1 MRNNVIFTS
10 LNIIFL
16 HMKKYWPY
24 YAIVAAVVAIVAIVY
39 ALSDRPKSPRYL
51 VLYYSESGNT
61 YKVAST
67 LADLLGDSYSMDMII
82 PTDPYGDTY
91 EAVVERALEE
101 RTSGRLPEI
110 YPVESNLD
118 DYDAIFLCYP
128 VWFGT
133 YALPVASFL
142 ESVNLS
148 GKKVVPICTFG
159 SGGLESSVRDLKAAQ
174 PGCEVLPGFGI
185 RAARLDAAEK
195 ELKGFL
201 GTNGFIDYAVEEIED
216 FGPVHAVSGEESGI
230 FDAAVGDYPMLNAK
244 ADSVSSRPVTGGIE
258 YQFLASDFPRA
269 ADSPSEPRRIRVDV
283 LCEDGKPPVF
293 TRVVR

>member
-1 MRNNVIFTS
+1 
-10 LNIIFL
+10 
-16 HMKKYWPY
+16 MKKYWPY

-39 ALSDRPKSPRYL
+39 ALSGRPKSPRYL
-51 VLYYSESGNT
+51 VIYYSESGNT
-61 YKVAST
+61 QTVASS
-67 LADLLGDSYSMDMII
+67 LAAFLGDDYSMDQIV
-82 PTDPYGDTY
+82 PAVPYGGTY
-91 EAVVERALEE
+91 EEVVDRAVKEREA
-101 RTSGRLPEI
+101 GRLPEI
-110 YPVESNLD
+110 LPQESDID
-118 DYDAIFLCYP
+118 DYDVIFLCYP

-185 RAARLDAAEK
+185 RAARVDSAEK
-195 ELKGFL
+195 ELRRFL
-201 GTNGFIDYAVEEIED
+201 AVNGFINEAVEEYDD